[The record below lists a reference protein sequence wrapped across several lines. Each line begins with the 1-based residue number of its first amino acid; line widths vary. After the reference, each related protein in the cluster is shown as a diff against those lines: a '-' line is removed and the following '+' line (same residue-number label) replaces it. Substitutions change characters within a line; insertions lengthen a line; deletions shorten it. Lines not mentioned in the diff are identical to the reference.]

1 MSGAFDAI
9 VDIGLDAVLDFAPDI
24 GSLVTDL
31 GTEFLDVGSFT
42 SFEIPGF
49 DVSSLGGFDI
59 VGSFAGDAGWFDT
72 FNPGSILDSIPSIS
86 DFSLPS
92 LTSSFP
98 SLSSLNTNSLVS
110 SAASSFGISP
120 SIASSIT
127 KVLSNPSIVSAGASA
142 LGINPAIVSAGV
154 NVLKGGSPVTAAASA
169 LGINPSIVSAATNV
183 LNGGS
188 PVAAGAAALG
198 INPSIAT
205 SLTAKATSLFAVNP
219 NATNAVDAATG
230 LPINTPREVDAY
242 GLNIL
247 SVAESKATFDKFLT
261 PGLVN
266 SLSDPS
272 TAQKLTYDTALAS
285 RDELAQTIKSY
296 TDAIANSEQAIQSNN
311 ANISDIEA
319 ELADP
324 YLPDDRRLVL
334 EEYLQ
339 ANYENNAIQQN
350 LIESNRT
357 VLSTA
362 VSNLAADQ
370 TLITQTDATST
381 RSPVAVTSA
390 GLPAG
395 VTQQYTSAYDPET
408 GTWSVYDNITST
420 TVSTGLT
427 EQEAL
432 LAEQEL
438 NITQAIQL
446 NPNAAAVSGTATQAT
461 QASVRA
467 VDNAIDSAIATNAR
481 SLTDQLRNQASI
493 RDMRQNKAQASDWRV
508 RLRLAPNSQYLYKDT
523 SAKNSVL
530 APLFNTDGVIFPYTP
545 AIDTAYKA
553 NYDQYDLTH
562 SNYRGYFYKNSYV
575 DAINVRA
582 QFTAQD
588 TQEANYLLAV
598 IHFFRSATKMFYG
611 KDTNA
616 GAPPPLVYL
625 NGYGDYQ
632 FNEHPCV
639 ISQFNYQLPSDV
651 DYIRAQDALKVG
663 TNMLANRIR
672 NPISSNPLSYS
683 VNRLLNSNLL
693 PGALDFRPS
702 IASNLPTG
710 EPTYV
715 PTKMEISITLL
726 PIQSRKQISNN
737 FSVKEFAQGNLLK
750 GGYW

>member
-1 MSGAFDAI
+1 MSGGFDAI
-9 VDIGLDAVLDFAPDI
+9 VDIGLSEVLDFAPDI
-24 GSLVTDL
+24 GSLVTDF
-31 GTEFLDVGSFT
+31 GTEFLDVSSFT
-42 SFEIPGF
+42 SFEIPSF

-59 VGSFAGDAGWFDT
+59 AGSFAGDASWFDA
-72 FNPGSILDSIPSIS
+72 FNPGSILDSIPSVS
-86 DFSLPS
+86 DFNLPS
-92 LTSSFP
+92 LTSNFP

-110 SAASSFGISP
+110 SVASSFGVSP
-120 SIASSIT
+120 SITSSIT

-142 LGINPAIVSAGV
+142 LGINPAIVSAAT
-154 NVLKGGSPVTAAASA
+154 NVLKGGSPVSA
-169 LGINPSIVSAATNV
+169 LASSFGINPSIVSSATNI

-188 PVAAGAAALG
+188 PVSALASSFG
-198 INPSIAT
+198 INPSVAT
-205 SLTAKATSLFAVNP
+205 SLTAKATSLFATNP
-219 NATNAVDAATG
+219 NAANAVDAATG

-242 GLNIL
+242 GLSIL
-247 SVAESKATFDKFLT
+247 TDEESTQLLRNAPLARSLVDPNAGPSFPSYDTAIAT
-261 PGLVN
+261 N
-266 SLSDPS
+266 RSLSDQVANLDDEIVGANARIAS
-272 TAQKLTYDTALAS
+272 EKERLAAAAAQLDNPNLSDAEREALQIETDTANRLISQYTTEKETFQQEFDSASQALAKN
-285 RDELAQTIKSY
+285 AQV
-296 TDAIANSEQAIQSNN
+296 IA
-311 ANISDIEA
+311 
-319 ELADP
+319 
-324 YLPDDRRLVL
+324 
-334 EEYLQ
+334 
-339 ANYENNAIQQN
+339 
-350 LIESNRT
+350 
-357 VLSTA
+357 
-362 VSNLAADQ
+362 
-370 TLITQTDATST
+370 QTDASAT
-381 RSPVAVTSA
+381 RAPNAVS
-390 GLPAG
+390 LPAG

-427 EQEAL
+427 EQEAI
-432 LAEQEL
+432 LAEQDL
-438 NITQAIQL
+438 NISRGIQL
-446 NPNAAAVSGTATQAT
+446 NSTAAAVAGTVTQAT

-481 SLTDQLRNQASI
+481 SLTDQLRNQVSL

-508 RLRLAPNSQYLYKDT
+508 RLRLAPNSSYLYKDT

-530 APLFNTDGVIFPYTP
+530 APLFKTDGVIFPYTP

-588 TQEANYLLAV
+588 TEEANYLLAV

-625 NGYGDYQ
+625 SGYGDYQ

-710 EPTYV
+710 DPTYV